1 MLQVVNSVFEV
12 QQTGM
17 TADTKPNTVDTTR
30 LFIETTK
37 WEPLSINQYNY
48 DDEPAFIG
56 WSFSWRKLFSR
67 LYAALAP

>member
-48 DDEPAFIG
+48 DDEPAFI
-56 WSFSWRKLFSR
+56 
-67 LYAALAP
+67 A